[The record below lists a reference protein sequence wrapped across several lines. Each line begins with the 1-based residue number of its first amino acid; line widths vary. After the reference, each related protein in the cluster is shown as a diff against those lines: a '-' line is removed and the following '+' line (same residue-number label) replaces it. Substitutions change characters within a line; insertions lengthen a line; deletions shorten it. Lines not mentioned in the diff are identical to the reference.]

1 MSSFSLSSSEL
12 SVVKLDWAGDFA
24 GLLLLEELLQE
35 EPLPEAGVSS
45 ERLPPLMT
53 ILPSLSFVAVSF
65 PECLT

>member
-1 MSSFSLSSSEL
+1 MSLFSLSSDGGVADMDL
-12 SVVKLDWAGDFA
+12 AGDFA
-24 GLLLLEELLQE
+24 GVVPSE
-35 EPLPEAGVSS
+35 EPLPGAGVSS

>member
-1 MSSFSLSSSEL
+1 MSLFSLSSDGGVADMDL
-12 SVVKLDWAGDFA
+12 AGGFA
-24 GLLLLEELLQE
+24 GVVPSE
-35 EPLPEAGVSS
+35 EPPPGAGVSS

>member
-1 MSSFSLSSSEL
+1 MSLFSLSSDGGVADMDL
-12 SVVKLDWAGDFA
+12 AGDFA
-24 GLLLLEELLQE
+24 RVVALEELLPE
-35 EPLPEAGVSS
+35 EPPPGAGVSS